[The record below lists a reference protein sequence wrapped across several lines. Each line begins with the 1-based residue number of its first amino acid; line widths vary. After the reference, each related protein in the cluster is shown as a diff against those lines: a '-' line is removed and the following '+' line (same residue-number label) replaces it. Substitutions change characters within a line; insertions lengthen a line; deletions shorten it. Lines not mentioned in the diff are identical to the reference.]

1 LLSNGLSFNGRL
13 STAISRRFGTTST
26 EKNQYQH
33 CCLKTTSEL
42 TGKSRLCYTF
52 YSITILD
59 FFMMFRKTV
68 LSVSMSAVMA
78 TLAGCGGGGG
88 GGGAGG
94 GGGYL
99 RADVPYHTPV
109 RVATAIDPL
118 TRVDGAAP
126 VFDIFNANITG
137 SGNDI
142 ILAGRQTQ
150 FATPETWSNSK
161 ITLMAWENGS
171 LVDRTA
177 QWFPGGINEILGT
190 EPSVKF
196 ADLFNT
202 GRQDMLVAPSTDMR
216 HYGPGY
222 VFSNQST
229 HFNRIAIPLNN
240 VWAHDSAIADMDG
253 DGFKDLLFV
262 DYGPN
267 TTLAINNRVNNF
279 TAYTDPRGNAGD
291 LRWGGS
297 SIVAD
302 DFLQNGQKQIVVTDN
317 SCNVANPACSDVR
330 TTKMY
335 SYTIVGGALN
345 YQYVGDLPAPLLDHS
360 VRAVSHD
367 FNTDGRPDVIVFSR
381 PGDYTI
387 KRSAIQFLANQGSGS
402 FTDVTSTTLVNYDTN
417 TYSTYNPK
425 FLDINGDGRTD
436 ILVSAWDFSGTHNST
451 QILLKSSDGKYVAA
465 HQNIFKDFLK
475 QAAAMT
481 TGLGNGANEA
491 NSTVNIFQAPDG
503 KFYLVTMIVYESNND
518 RKMAVYMSQMGTQT
532 TLTAQAAVDLV
543 RQRWPYMSTAS
554 ANAVLAQTAATYWNG
569 SVIDLEAALRPV
581 GPLSIG
587 AKLLSGHVSG
597 IDIGSGQMMAMDALQ
612 RPFMINARPMNVT
625 GLDAFQRNNFHGADH
640 DLSTP
645 AEFLTGARATVVN
658 GLRVAGDRTTT
669 EPGTGQYSI
678 GIPAVWRSNNWAVG
692 SQYTRLN
699 FNPWVSFS
707 GVWGSVR
714 SSSVFD
720 NVVSYRQGG
729 FVARASLMYVTTDI
743 NPGLITRVSPTMGTW
758 AETGYRWGNQHND
771 MGVYFGQSP
780 RVISGSVE
788 ANVPT
793 SFDTSGQLVYT
804 KQNLDIMRTATYYVR
819 GVYSKK
825 IDKHTQFRFN
835 AATSTTGQYR
845 IMNEL
850 LWSFN

>member
-1 LLSNGLSFNGRL
+1 
-13 STAISRRFGTTST
+13 
-26 EKNQYQH
+26 
-33 CCLKTTSEL
+33 
-42 TGKSRLCYTF
+42 
-52 YSITILD
+52 
-59 FFMMFRKTV
+59 MVFRKTI
-68 LSVSMSAVMA
+68 LSVSISSMMIALS
-78 TLAGCGGGGG
+78 GCGGGGG
-88 GGGAGG
+88 GGGGPGG

-99 RADVPYHTPV
+99 RSEVPYHTPV

-118 TRVDGAAP
+118 TKVDGAAP
-126 VFDIFNANITG
+126 VFDTFNANITG

-150 FATPETWSNSK
+150 YATPETWSNSK
-161 ITLMAWENGS
+161 LTLLAWEGGT

-222 VFSNQST
+222 VFSNQGS
-229 HFNRIAIPLNN
+229 HFNRISIPLTN

-279 TAYTDPRGNAGD
+279 TPYIDSRGNAGD

-302 DFLQNGQKQIVVTDN
+302 DFLQNGQKQIIVTDN
-317 SCNVANPACSDVR
+317 SCNVANPACSDAR

-335 SYTIVGGALN
+335 SYTMVGGQLN
-345 YQYVGDLPAPLLDHS
+345 YNYVGDLPAPLLDHN
-360 VRAVSHD
+360 VRVVSHD

-387 KRSAIQFLANQGSGS
+387 KRSAIQFLSNQGGGT

-425 FLDINGDGRTD
+425 FLDVNGDGRTD
-436 ILVSAWDFSGTHNST
+436 ILVSAWDFSGNHNST
-451 QILLKSSDGKYVAA
+451 QVLLKSSDGKYVAA
-465 HQNIFKDFLK
+465 HQKIFTDFLK

-481 TGLGNGANEA
+481 ASLGNGANEA

-503 KFYLVTMIVYESNND
+503 KMYLVTMIVYEANND
-518 RKMAVYMSQMGTQT
+518 RKMAVYMSQMGSQA
-532 TLTAQAAVDLV
+532 TLTAQAAVDLIK
-543 RQRWPYMSTAS
+543 QKWPYMSTAA

-569 SVIDLEAALRPV
+569 SVIDIEAALRPI
-581 GPLSIG
+581 GALSIG
-587 AKLLSGHVSG
+587 AKILSGHVSG
-597 IDIGSGQMMAMDALQ
+597 VDIGSGQMIAMDALQ

-625 GLDAFQRNNFHGADH
+625 TLNAFQRNNFGGADH
-640 DLSTP
+640 DMTSP
-645 AEFLTGARATVVN
+645 SEYLTGARGYSVN
-658 GLRVAGDRTTT
+658 GMRVASDQQAG
-669 EPGTGQYSI
+669 EYSI
-678 GIPAVWRSNNWAVG
+678 GIPAVWRKNSWSFG
-692 SQYTRLN
+692 TQYTKLN

-707 GVWGSVR
+707 GVWGTVKT
-714 SSSVFD
+714 SSVFD
-720 NVVSYRQGG
+720 NVLSYQQGG

-758 AETGYRWGNQHND
+758 GETGYRWGDKKND
-771 MGVYFGQSP
+771 MGIYIGQAP
-780 RVISGSVE
+780 RVISGQIE
-788 ANVPT
+788 ANMPT
-793 SFDTSGQLVYT
+793 SFDRSGQLVYT
-804 KQNLDIMRTATYYVR
+804 KQNLDILRTPTYYLR
-819 GVYSKK
+819 GVYHKRL
-825 IDKHTQFRFN
+825 DKNTQYRFN
-835 AATSTTGQYR
+835 TAVSSIGQYR

-850 LWSFN
+850 LWSF

>member
-1 LLSNGLSFNGRL
+1 
-13 STAISRRFGTTST
+13 
-26 EKNQYQH
+26 
-33 CCLKTTSEL
+33 
-42 TGKSRLCYTF
+42 
-52 YSITILD
+52 
-59 FFMMFRKTV
+59 MVFRKTI
-68 LSVSMSAVMA
+68 LSVSISSMMIALS
-78 TLAGCGGGGG
+78 GCGGGGG
-88 GGGAGG
+88 GGGPGG

-99 RADVPYHTPV
+99 RSEVPYHTPV

-118 TRVDGAAP
+118 TKVDGAAP
-126 VFDIFNANITG
+126 VFDTFNANITG

-150 FATPETWSNSK
+150 YATPETWSNSK
-161 ITLMAWENGS
+161 LTLLAWEGGT

-222 VFSNQST
+222 VFSNQGS
-229 HFNRIAIPLNN
+229 HFNRISIPLTN

-279 TAYTDPRGNAGD
+279 TPYIDSRGNAGD

-302 DFLQNGQKQIVVTDN
+302 DFLQNGQKQIIVTDN
-317 SCNVANPACSDVR
+317 SCNVANPACSDAR

-335 SYTIVGGALN
+335 SYTMVGGQLN
-345 YQYVGDLPAPLLDHS
+345 YNYVGDLPAPLLDHN
-360 VRAVSHD
+360 VRVVSHD

-387 KRSAIQFLANQGSGS
+387 KRSAIQFLSNQGGGT

-425 FLDINGDGRTD
+425 FLDVNGDGRTD
-436 ILVSAWDFSGTHNST
+436 ILVSAWDFSGNHNST
-451 QILLKSSDGKYVAA
+451 QVLLKSSDGKYVAA
-465 HQNIFKDFLK
+465 HQKIFTDFLK
-475 QAAAMT
+475 QAASMT
-481 TGLGNGANEA
+481 ASLGNGANEA

-503 KFYLVTMIVYESNND
+503 KMYLVTMIVYEANND
-518 RKMAVYMSQMGTQT
+518 RKMAVYMSQMGSQA
-532 TLTAQAAVDLV
+532 TLTAQAAVDLIK
-543 RQRWPYMSTAS
+543 QKWPYMSTAS

-569 SVIDLEAALRPV
+569 SVIDIEAALRPI
-581 GPLSIG
+581 GALSIG
-587 AKLLSGHVSG
+587 AKILSGHVSG
-597 IDIGSGQMMAMDALQ
+597 VDIGSGQMIAMDALQ

-625 GLDAFQRNNFHGADH
+625 TLNAFQRNNFGGADH
-640 DLSTP
+640 DMTSP
-645 AEFLTGARATVVN
+645 SEYLTGARGYSVN
-658 GLRVAGDRTTT
+658 GMRVASDQQAG
-669 EPGTGQYSI
+669 EYSI
-678 GIPAVWRSNNWAVG
+678 GIPAVWRKNSWSFG
-692 SQYTRLN
+692 TQYTKLN

-707 GVWGSVR
+707 GVWGTVKT
-714 SSSVFD
+714 SSVFD
-720 NVVSYRQGG
+720 NVLSYQQGG

-758 AETGYRWGNQHND
+758 GETGYRWGDKKNN
-771 MGVYFGQSP
+771 MGIYIGQAP
-780 RVISGSVE
+780 RVISGQIE

-793 SFDTSGQLVYT
+793 SFDRSGQLVYT
-804 KQNLDIMRTATYYVR
+804 KQNLDILRTPTYYLR
-819 GVYSKK
+819 GVYHKRL
-825 IDKHTQFRFN
+825 DRNTQYRFN
-835 AATSTTGQYR
+835 TAVSSIGQYR

-850 LWSFN
+850 LWSF

>member
-1 LLSNGLSFNGRL
+1 MKRIFICLLP
-13 STAISRRFGTTST
+13 
-26 EKNQYQH
+26 
-33 CCLKTTSEL
+33 
-42 TGKSRLCYTF
+42 
-52 YSITILD
+52 
-59 FFMMFRKTV
+59 FFV
-68 LSVSMSAVMA
+68 AA
-78 TLAGCGGGGG
+78 CGGGGGG

-99 RADVPYHTPV
+99 RSEVPFHTPV

-118 TRVDGAAP
+118 TKTDGAAP
-126 VFDIFNANITG
+126 VFDTFNANITG

-150 FATPETWSNSK
+150 YATPENWSNSK
-161 ITLMAWENGS
+161 LTLLAWESGT

-222 VFSNQST
+222 VFSNQGN

-240 VWAHDSAIADMDG
+240 VWAHDSAIADMNG
-253 DGFKDLLFV
+253 DGYKDLLFV

-279 TAYTDPRGNAGD
+279 TTYTDPRGNAGD

-302 DFLQNGQKQIVVTDN
+302 DFLGNGQKQIIVTDN
-317 SCNVANPACSDVR
+317 SCNVVNPACSIAR

-335 SYTIVGGALN
+335 TYTITGGQLN
-345 YQYVGDLPAPLLDHS
+345 YHYAGDLPAPLLDHN
-360 VRAVSHD
+360 VRVVSHD

-381 PGDYTI
+381 PGNYTL
-387 KRSAIQFLANQGSGS
+387 KQSAIQFLSNQGGGT

-425 FLDINGDGRTD
+425 FLDVNGDGRTD
-436 ILVSAWDFSGTHNST
+436 ILVSAWDFSGNHSST

-465 HQNIFKDFLK
+465 HQKIFTDFLK
-475 QAAAMT
+475 QAASMT
-481 TGLGNGANEA
+481 NSLGVGANEA

-503 KFYLVTMIVYESNND
+503 KLYLVTMIVYENNND

-532 TLTAQAAVDLV
+532 TLTAQAAVDLIK
-543 RQRWPYMSTAS
+543 QKWPYMSTAS

-569 SVIDLEAALRPV
+569 SVIDLDAALRPV
-581 GPLSIG
+581 GALSIG
-587 AKLLSGHVSG
+587 AKILSGHVSG
-597 IDIGSGQMMAMDALQ
+597 VDIGSGQIMAQDALQ
-612 RPFMINARPMNVT
+612 RPFMVNARPMNVST
-625 GLDAFQRNNFHGADH
+625 LNAFQRNNFGGADH
-640 DLSTP
+640 DMTSPT
-645 AEFLTGARATVVN
+645 EYLTGVRGYSVN
-658 GLRVAGDRTTT
+658 GMRIASDQQAG
-669 EPGTGQYSI
+669 EYSI
-678 GIPAVWRSNNWAVG
+678 GVPAVWRRNSWSFG
-692 SQYTRLN
+692 TQYTRLN

-707 GVWGSVR
+707 GVWGTVR
-714 SSSVFD
+714 TSSVFD
-720 NVVSYRQGG
+720 NVISYQKNG
-729 FVARASLMYVTTDI
+729 FVARASMMYVTTDI
-743 NPGLITRVSPTMGTW
+743 NPGLITRVSPTVGTW
-758 AETGYRWGNQHND
+758 AETGYRWGDRRND
-771 MGVYFGQSP
+771 MGLYFGQAP
-780 RVISGSVE
+780 RVINGKIE

-793 SFDTSGQLVYT
+793 SFDSAGQLVYT

-819 GVYSKK
+819 GVYSKQ
-825 IDKHTQFRFN
+825 IDKRDRK
-835 AATSTTGQYR
+835 SVV
-845 IMNEL
+845 
-850 LWSFN
+850 

>member
-1 LLSNGLSFNGRL
+1 MKRIFICLLP
-13 STAISRRFGTTST
+13 
-26 EKNQYQH
+26 
-33 CCLKTTSEL
+33 
-42 TGKSRLCYTF
+42 
-52 YSITILD
+52 
-59 FFMMFRKTV
+59 FFV
-68 LSVSMSAVMA
+68 AA
-78 TLAGCGGGGG
+78 CGGGGGG

-99 RADVPYHTPV
+99 RSEVPFHTPV

-118 TRVDGAAP
+118 TKTDGAAP
-126 VFDIFNANITG
+126 VFDTFNANITG

-150 FATPETWSNSK
+150 YATPENWSNSK
-161 ITLMAWENGS
+161 LTLLAWESGT

-222 VFSNQST
+222 VFSNQGN

-240 VWAHDSAIADMDG
+240 VWAHDSAIADMNG
-253 DGFKDLLFV
+253 DGYKDLLFV

-279 TAYTDPRGNAGD
+279 TTYTDPRGNAGD

-302 DFLQNGQKQIVVTDN
+302 DFLGNGQKQIIVTDN
-317 SCNVANPACSDVR
+317 SCNVVNPACSIAR

-335 SYTIVGGALN
+335 TYTITGGQLN
-345 YQYVGDLPAPLLDHS
+345 YHYAGDLPAPLLDHN
-360 VRAVSHD
+360 VRVVSHD

-381 PGDYTI
+381 PGNYTL
-387 KRSAIQFLANQGSGS
+387 KQSAIQFLSNQGGGT

-425 FLDINGDGRTD
+425 FLDVNGDGRTD
-436 ILVSAWDFSGTHNST
+436 ILVSAWDFSGNHSST

-465 HQNIFKDFLK
+465 HQKIFTDFLK
-475 QAAAMT
+475 QAASMT
-481 TGLGNGANEA
+481 NSLGVGANEA

-503 KFYLVTMIVYESNND
+503 KLYLVTMIVYENNND

-532 TLTAQAAVDLV
+532 TLTAQAAVDLIK
-543 RQRWPYMSTAS
+543 QKWPYMSTAS

-569 SVIDLEAALRPV
+569 SVIDLDAALRPV
-581 GPLSIG
+581 GALSIG
-587 AKLLSGHVSG
+587 AKILSGHVSG
-597 IDIGSGQMMAMDALQ
+597 VDIGSGQIMAQDALQ
-612 RPFMINARPMNVT
+612 RPFMVNARPMNVST
-625 GLDAFQRNNFHGADH
+625 LNAFQRNNFGGADH
-640 DLSTP
+640 DMTSPT
-645 AEFLTGARATVVN
+645 EYLTGVRGYSVN
-658 GLRVAGDRTTT
+658 GMRIASDQQAG
-669 EPGTGQYSI
+669 EYSI
-678 GIPAVWRSNNWAVG
+678 GVPAVWRRNSWSFG
-692 SQYTRLN
+692 TQYTRLN

-707 GVWGSVR
+707 GVWGTVR
-714 SSSVFD
+714 TSSVFD
-720 NVVSYRQGG
+720 NVISYQKNG
-729 FVARASLMYVTTDI
+729 FVARASMMYVTTDI
-743 NPGLITRVSPTMGTW
+743 NPGLITRVSPTVGTW
-758 AETGYRWGNQHND
+758 AETGYRWGDRRND
-771 MGVYFGQSP
+771 MGLYFGQAP
-780 RVISGSVE
+780 RVINGKIE

-793 SFDTSGQLVYT
+793 SFDSAGQLVYT

-819 GVYSKK
+819 GVYSKQ
-825 IDKHTQFRFN
+825 IDKRTQFRFN
-835 AATSTTGQYR
+835 AAVSSVGQHR

-850 LWSFN
+850 LWSF

>member
-1 LLSNGLSFNGRL
+1 ML
-13 STAISRRFGTTST
+13 
-26 EKNQYQH
+26 
-33 CCLKTTSEL
+33 
-42 TGKSRLCYTF
+42 
-52 YSITILD
+52 
-59 FFMMFRKTV
+59 FRKTV
-68 LSVSMSAVMA
+68 LSVSISSMMI

-99 RADVPYHTPV
+99 RSEVPYHTPV

-118 TRVDGAAP
+118 TKVDGAAP
-126 VFDIFNANITG
+126 VFDIFDANITG
-137 SGNDI
+137 GGNDI

-150 FATPETWSNSK
+150 YATPETWSNSK
-161 ITLMAWENGS
+161 LTLLAWENGT
-171 LVDRTA
+171 LIDRTA

-196 ADLFNT
+196 ADMFNT
-202 GRQDMLVAPSTDMR
+202 GRHDMLVAPSTDMQ

-222 VFSNQST
+222 VFSNQGT
-229 HFNRIAIPLNN
+229 HFNRISIPLTN

-279 TAYTDPRGNAGD
+279 TPYIDSRGTAGD

-302 DFLQNGQKQIVVTDN
+302 DFLQNGQKQIIVTDN
-317 SCNVANPACSDVR
+317 ACNTTNAACSNTR

-335 SYTIVGGALN
+335 SYTIVGGQLN
-345 YQYVGDLPAPLLDHS
+345 YQYIADLPTPLLDHN
-360 VRAVSHD
+360 VRVVSHD
-367 FNTDGRPDVIVFSR
+367 FNEDGRPDAIVFSR
-381 PGDYTI
+381 LGYHT
-387 KRSAIQFLANQGSGS
+387 KQSAIQFLKNNGSAV
-402 FTDVTSTTLVNYDTN
+402 FQDVTTNTLVGYDTN

-436 ILVSAWDFSGTHNST
+436 ILVSATDFSGNHNST
-451 QILLKSSDGKYVAA
+451 QVLLKSSDGKYVAA
-465 HQNIFKDFLK
+465 HQKIFTDFLK

-481 TGLGNGANEA
+481 TSLGNGASEA

-503 KFYLVTMIVYESNND
+503 KMYLVTMIVYEANND

-532 TLTAQAAVDLV
+532 TLTAQTAVDLIK
-543 RQRWPYMSTAS
+543 QKWPYMSTAA

-569 SVIDLEAALRPV
+569 SVIDLEAALRPI
-581 GPLSIG
+581 GALSIG
-587 AKLLSGHVSG
+587 AKMLSGHVSG
-597 IDIGSGQMMAMDALQ
+597 IDIGSGQMIAMDALQ

-625 GLDAFQRNNFHGADH
+625 GLDAFQRNNFMGADH
-640 DLSTP
+640 DLASP
-645 AEFLTGARATVVN
+645 AEFLTGSRANIVN
-658 GLRVAGDRTTT
+658 GLRIAGDQSSND
-669 EPGTGQYSI
+669 PGGGQYSI
-678 GIPAVWRSNNWAVG
+678 GIPAVWKKDSWAFG

-707 GVWGSVR
+707 GVWGTVR

-720 NVVSYRQGG
+720 NVLSYRLGG
-729 FVARASLMYVTTDI
+729 FVAKASLMYVTTDI

-758 AETGYRWGNQHND
+758 AEAGYRWGDKKND
-771 MGVYFGQSP
+771 MGIYLGQAP
-780 RVISGSVE
+780 RVISGQVE
-788 ANVPT
+788 ANVPS
-793 SFDTSGQLVYT
+793 SFDSSGQLVYT
-804 KQNLDIMRTATYYVR
+804 KQNLDILRTPTYYMR
-819 GVYSKK
+819 GVYNKQINK
-825 IDKHTQFRFN
+825 RTQFRFN
-835 AATSTTGQYR
+835 AATSTVGQYR

-850 LWSFN
+850 LWNFN

>member
-1 LLSNGLSFNGRL
+1 MEFKR
-13 STAISRRFGTTST
+13 
-26 EKNQYQH
+26 
-33 CCLKTTSEL
+33 
-42 TGKSRLCYTF
+42 
-52 YSITILD
+52 TI
-59 FFMMFRKTV
+59 
-68 LSVSMSAVMA
+68 LSVSISAFAVA
-78 TLAGCGGGGG
+78 LSGCGGGGG
-88 GGGAGG
+88 GGGSGG
-94 GGGYL
+94 SGGGYL
-99 RADVPYHTPV
+99 RSEVPYHTPV

-118 TRVDGAAP
+118 TKVDGAAP
-126 VFDIFNANITG
+126 VFDTFNANITG

-150 FATPETWSNSK
+150 YATPETWSNSK
-161 ITLMAWENGS
+161 LTLLAWEGGT

-222 VFSNQST
+222 VFSNQGS
-229 HFNRIAIPLNN
+229 HFNRISIPLTN

-267 TTLAINNRVNNF
+267 TTLAINNQVNNF
-279 TAYTDPRGNAGD
+279 TPYIDSRGNAGD

-302 DFLQNGQKQIVVTDN
+302 DFLQNGNKQIIVTDN
-317 SCNVANPACSDVR
+317 SCNVANPACSDTR

-335 SYTIVGGALN
+335 SYTIVGGQLN
-345 YQYVGDLPAPLLDHS
+345 YNYVGDLPAPLLDHN
-360 VRAVSHD
+360 VRVVSHD

-387 KRSAIQFLANQGSGS
+387 KRSAIQFLSNQGGGT

-425 FLDINGDGRTD
+425 FLDVNGDGRTD

-451 QILLKSSDGKYVAA
+451 QVLLKSSDGKYVAA
-465 HQNIFKDFLK
+465 HQKIFTDFLK
-475 QAAAMT
+475 QAASMT
-481 TGLGNGANEA
+481 ASLGNGANEA

-503 KFYLVTMIVYESNND
+503 KMYLVTMIVYEANND
-518 RKMAVYMSQMGTQT
+518 RKMAVYMSQMGSQA
-532 TLTAQAAVDLV
+532 TLTAQAAVDLIK
-543 RQRWPYMSTAS
+543 QKWPYMSTAS

-569 SVIDLEAALRPV
+569 SVIDIEAALRPI
-581 GPLSIG
+581 GALSIG
-587 AKLLSGHVSG
+587 AKILSGHVSG
-597 IDIGSGQMMAMDALQ
+597 VDIGSGQMIAMDTLQ

-625 GLDAFQRNNFHGADH
+625 TLNAFQRNNFGGADH
-640 DLSTP
+640 DMTSP
-645 AEFLTGARATVVN
+645 SEYLTGARGYSVN
-658 GLRVAGDRTTT
+658 GMRVASDQQAG
-669 EPGTGQYSI
+669 EYSI
-678 GIPAVWRSNNWAVG
+678 GIPAVWRKNSWSFG
-692 SQYTRLN
+692 TQYTKLN

-707 GVWGSVR
+707 GVWGTVKT
-714 SSSVFD
+714 SSVFD
-720 NVVSYRQGG
+720 NVVSYQQGG

-743 NPGLITRVSPTMGTW
+743 NPGLITRVTPTMGTW
-758 AETGYRWGNQHND
+758 GETGYRWGDKKND
-771 MGVYFGQSP
+771 MGIYIGQAP
-780 RVISGSVE
+780 RVISGQIE
-788 ANVPT
+788 ANMPT
-793 SFDTSGQLVYT
+793 SFDRSGQLVYT
-804 KQNLDIMRTATYYVR
+804 KQNLDILRTPTYYLR
-819 GVYSKK
+819 GVYHKRL
-825 IDKHTQFRFN
+825 DKNTQYRFN
-835 AATSTTGQYR
+835 TAVSSIGQYR

-850 LWSFN
+850 LWSF

>member
-1 LLSNGLSFNGRL
+1 
-13 STAISRRFGTTST
+13 
-26 EKNQYQH
+26 
-33 CCLKTTSEL
+33 
-42 TGKSRLCYTF
+42 
-52 YSITILD
+52 
-59 FFMMFRKTV
+59 MVFRKTV
-68 LSVSMSAVMA
+68 LSVSISSMMIALS
-78 TLAGCGGGGG
+78 GCGGGGG
-88 GGGAGG
+88 GSGAGG

-99 RADVPYHTPV
+99 RSEVPYHTPV
-109 RVATAIDPL
+109 RVATALDPL
-118 TRVDGAAP
+118 TKVDGAAP
-126 VFDIFNANITG
+126 VFDTFNANITG

-150 FATPETWSNSK
+150 HATPETWSNSK
-161 ITLMAWENGS
+161 LTLLAWEGGT

-222 VFSNQST
+222 VFSNQGS
-229 HFNRIAIPLNN
+229 HFNRISIPLTN

-279 TAYTDPRGNAGD
+279 TPYIDSRGNAGD

-302 DFLQNGQKQIVVTDN
+302 DFLQNGQKQIIVTDN
-317 SCNVANPACSDVR
+317 SCNVANPACSDAR

-335 SYTIVGGALN
+335 SYTMVGGQLN
-345 YQYVGDLPAPLLDHS
+345 YNYVGDLPAPLLDHN
-360 VRAVSHD
+360 VRVVSHD

-387 KRSAIQFLANQGSGS
+387 KRSAIQFLSNQGGGT

-425 FLDINGDGRTD
+425 FLDVNGDGRTD
-436 ILVSAWDFSGTHNST
+436 ILVSAWDFSGNHNST
-451 QILLKSSDGKYVAA
+451 QVLLKSSDGKYVAA
-465 HQNIFKDFLK
+465 HQKIFTDFLK
-475 QAAAMT
+475 QAASMT
-481 TGLGNGANEA
+481 ASLGNGANEA

-503 KFYLVTMIVYESNND
+503 KMYLVTMIVYEANND
-518 RKMAVYMSQMGTQT
+518 RKMAVYMSQMGSQA
-532 TLTAQAAVDLV
+532 TLTAQAAVDLIK
-543 RQRWPYMSTAS
+543 QKWPYMSTAS

-569 SVIDLEAALRPV
+569 SVIDIEAALRPI
-581 GPLSIG
+581 GALSIG
-587 AKLLSGHVSG
+587 AKILSGHVSG
-597 IDIGSGQMMAMDALQ
+597 VDIGSGQMIAMDALQ

-625 GLDAFQRNNFHGADH
+625 TLNAFQRNNFGGADH
-640 DLSTP
+640 DMTSP
-645 AEFLTGARATVVN
+645 SEYLTGARGYSVN
-658 GLRVAGDRTTT
+658 GMRVASDQQAG
-669 EPGTGQYSI
+669 EYSI
-678 GIPAVWRSNNWAVG
+678 GIPAVWRKNSWSFG
-692 SQYTRLN
+692 TQYTKLN

-707 GVWGSVR
+707 GVWGTVKT
-714 SSSVFD
+714 SSVFD
-720 NVVSYRQGG
+720 NVLSYQQGG

-758 AETGYRWGNQHND
+758 GETGYRWGDKKND
-771 MGVYFGQSP
+771 MGIYIGQAP
-780 RVISGSVE
+780 RVISGQIE

-793 SFDTSGQLVYT
+793 SFDRSGQLVYT
-804 KQNLDIMRTATYYVR
+804 KQNLDILRTPTYYLR
-819 GVYSKK
+819 GVYHKRL
-825 IDKHTQFRFN
+825 DRNTQYRFN
-835 AATSTTGQYR
+835 TAVSSIGQYR

-850 LWSFN
+850 LWSF